1 MHALVVDSSVTLGFL
16 LPDEQD
22 PLSTKVLMVI
32 QAGWPIFVPAHWA
45 IEVANGLLMA
55 ERRKRSSPTDTH
67 AALHLAQTL
76 SVTVDVETASHLAT
90 DTTALARQYG
100 LTIYDA
106 AYLELAMRR
115 GAKLATSDRDLVKAA
130 KASGVAVFAG

>member
-1 MHALVVDSSVTLGFL
+1 MDTLVIDGSVTLGFL

-22 PLSTKVLMVI
+22 ALSLKTFAVMREGAKV
-32 QAGWPIFVPAHWA
+32 FVPAHWPVE
-45 IEVANGLLMA
+45 IANGLLMA
-55 ERRKRSSPTDTH
+55 ERRKRASAADTH
-67 AALHLAQTL
+67 DALRLAQTL
-76 SVTVDVETASHLAT
+76 PVTVDEETASRLAT

-115 GAKLATSDRDLVKAA
+115 GAKLATSDRTLVKAA
-130 KASGVAVFAG
+130 KASGVALFAG